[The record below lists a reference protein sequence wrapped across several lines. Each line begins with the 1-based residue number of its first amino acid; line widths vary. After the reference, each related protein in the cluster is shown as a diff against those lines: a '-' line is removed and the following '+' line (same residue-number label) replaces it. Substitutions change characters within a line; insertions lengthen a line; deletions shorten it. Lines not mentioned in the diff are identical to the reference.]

1 MPKTQELSSKIKKEL
16 REFLLNQTG
25 FDNIKDAYSIY
36 GVNNATE
43 FYNKLNKDYQKEQ
56 KRTLKEQAKENAK
69 KFVAKAVK
77 EVQKKAEEKK
87 VRKEEKSYNILYSNE
102 IRIENEYEFKGI
114 NYKINAIELNTIKR
128 KYKGKNVLFQQEI
141 SFYNNGKVIN
151 KVVKDKDFTTIKF
164 ETNIINKEF
173 IEKINFNMT
182 INGSESDWKPDVLL
196 SVYPNGYTKI
206 ITRALNPIQP
216 QKNKKQ
222 TYRDNNIGTCVYD
235 GTVSY
240 FESLSENNRN
250 AKAIYNKLIKN
261 KDTLAKEYTNET
273 IESELAPFCNASITI
288 KNLINGKDKKLN
300 ENTFNRFNIEFMN
313 TKYNHLDLLAHNY
326 NEVEEVS
333 KEEIKSLRKKLPF
346 YIEKYGTLITLDK
359 TYKQTDSEFQIIYK
373 NWKKSICYDKL
384 FIYKDTD
391 EYKMIN
397 RYDYKLHTFFNAFE
411 KNNSLYK
418 EIDLKKAYYNYSN
431 PEMNEYYMGVPSGS
445 FLNVSC
451 DESFDYEKITEN
463 SLVGFYEIKIIN
475 SKLDDRL
482 GFTNGSI
489 HYLFTSMIDLLLD
502 NNVQIQF
509 LNASYS
515 PAVHIPFTKEF
526 LNTENDL
533 KHYCKAYGLMLSE
546 NSVIDMKV
554 KPLKCDKDYFETI
567 NDENLWMYQ
576 DGNMIKLQYQN
587 KKVKC
592 YTHIAYAIHAYT
604 QTLILDQLLKM
615 DLDHVFGVKLDS
627 IVYKKEYEVEYNTTI
642 FTEDKKCKIEG
653 LLKHTSF
660 EEEDDEYLE
669 ELNYMKQ
676 NIKTKE
682 DEEFYNECLQDHKA
696 SGYYR
701 KYIISSNTNNLN
713 FKKPFT
719 QTGEYITNRV
729 VFFGGAGGTGK
740 TFSCLNNLDLN
751 TSCYTTMC
759 WNLIQ
764 GKMEEYK
771 GLHGH
776 SIPQLTGGTDDFKCE
791 KTTDKNLKHIII
803 DEATLLNTN
812 DIYKIIKDN
821 PQSFIFILGDV
832 DQDGFYYQA
841 SVTKKVINPSEYNL
855 QYIRYNKTFRF
866 DENLNEKLNILRDVM
881 KKEKKFNKY
890 YHIQKILEC
899 IKKLFPENFMKIED
913 VIFNDEDIGI
923 CAKDDF
929 KRENE
934 LTNYFIN
941 KGTKPQYFIK
951 KTIKEKNQMRGQQLS
966 VEDTVGKIPTHNNY
980 ECKLFKTIHSFQG
993 LDLSHEN
1000 KIIII
1005 IDSLFDENLL
1015 YTALS
1020 RARRQDQIIIIE
1032 AY

>member
-1 MPKTQELSSKIKKEL
+1 MPELSSKIKKEL
-16 REFLLNQTG
+16 RDYYG
-25 FDNIKDAYSIY
+25 FETIKDAYSIFR
-36 GVNNATE
+36 VNNANDA
-43 FYNKLNKDYQKEQ
+43 YKALNKEYQKEQ
-56 KRTLKEQAKENAK
+56 EKILKEQAKINAK
-69 KFVAKAVK
+69 KFIAEKAKEQK
-77 EVQKKAEEKK
+77 KKAEENK
-87 VRKEEKSYNILYSNE
+87 VRKLEKKYNILYSNE
-102 IRIENEYEFKGI
+102 IRIETEYEFKGI
-114 NYKINAIELNTIKR
+114 NYKINAIELNTMKR
-128 KYKGKNVLFQQEI
+128 KTKTPNVLFQQEI
-141 SFYNNGKVIN
+141 SFYDNKGKVIN
-151 KVVKDKDFTTIKF
+151 KVIKVKGKTVDFTTMKF
-164 ETNIINKEF
+164 ETNTINKEF
-173 IEKINFNMT
+173 IEKVNM
-182 INGSESDWKPDVLL
+182 NMVNRKDYAEWKPDILL
-196 SVYPNGYTKI
+196 SNYPNGYTKI
-206 ITRALNPIQP
+206 ITRALNPIKP
-216 QKNKKQ
+216 TAKKQ
-222 TYRDNNIGTCVYD
+222 TYRDNNTGTCVYD
-235 GTVSY
+235 GAVNY
-240 FESLSENNRN
+240 FNKLSEKNKN

-261 KDTLAKEYTNET
+261 KDTLAKEYTDET
-273 IESELAPFCNASITI
+273 IETELAPFCNASITI
-288 KNLINGKDKKLN
+288 KNLINGKDKKFN

-326 NEVEEVS
+326 NEIEEVS
-333 KEEIKSLRKKLPF
+333 KEQMKSLKQKLPF

-359 TYKQTDSEFQIIYK
+359 TYKQIDSEFQSIYK
-373 NWKKSICYDKL
+373 PWKNLNGYDNY

-397 RYDYKLHTFFNAFE
+397 RYDYKLHTFFNKFE

-418 EIDLKKAYYNYSN
+418 EIDLKKAYYNYSDIEFN
-431 PEMNEYYMGVPSGS
+431 SYYKGVPSGS

-451 DESFDYEKITEN
+451 DETFDFNMITKN
-463 SLVGFYEIKIIN
+463 GLVGYYEIKIID
-475 SKLDDRL
+475 SKLDERL
-482 GFTNGSI
+482 GLTNDSI
-489 HYLFTSMIDLLLD
+489 HYLFTSTIELLLKY
-502 NNVQIQF
+502 NVKIQF

-515 PAVHIPFTKEF
+515 PSIHIPFNNPDF
-526 LNTENDL
+526 LKTENDL

-546 NSVIDMKV
+546 NSIIDMKV

-567 NDENLWMYQ
+567 NDNNLYMYK
-576 DGNMIKLQYQN
+576 DGNIIKLQYQN

-604 QTLILDQLLKM
+604 QTLILEQLLNM
-615 DLDHVFGVKLDS
+615 DLDYVFGVKLDS
-627 IVYKKEYEVEYNTTI
+627 IVYKKEYTFEYNTTI

-660 EEEDDEYLE
+660 EDDDDDPFKDEEWLE
-669 ELNYMKQ
+669 EGEIN
-676 NIKTKE
+676 NR
-682 DEEFYNECLQDHKA
+682 
-696 SGYYR
+696 GYYR
-701 KYIISSNTNNLN
+701 KYIVSSNINNLN

-751 TSCYTTMC
+751 TTCYTTMC

-776 SIPQLTGGTDDFKCE
+776 SIPQLTGGSENFKCE

-803 DEATLLNTN
+803 DEATLLSKL
-812 DIYKIIKDN
+812 DIIHIISNYKHA
-821 PQSFIFILGDV
+821 FIFILGDV
-832 DQDGFYYQA
+832 DKDGFYYQA
-841 SVTKKVINPSEYNL
+841 SVTKNVFNPSTDTHFEEYLYYKDGSLKGANIYNFNL
-855 QYIRYNKTFRF
+855 QYIKYTKTFRF
-866 DENLNEKLNILRDVM
+866 DENLNNKLNIVRDVM
-881 KKEKKFNKY
+881 KKEKKISNY

-899 IKKLFPENFMKIED
+899 VKEQFADNFVKIED
-913 VIFNDEDIGI
+913 VIFNDKDIGI

-934 LTNYFIN
+934 LTNYFIE

-951 KTIKEKNQMRGQQLS
+951 KTIKEKNQMRGQQLL
-966 VEDTVGKIPTHNNY
+966 EIPSHSNY

-993 LDLSHEN
+993 LDLSHDN

-1020 RARRQDQIIIIE
+1020 RARRQDQIILIE